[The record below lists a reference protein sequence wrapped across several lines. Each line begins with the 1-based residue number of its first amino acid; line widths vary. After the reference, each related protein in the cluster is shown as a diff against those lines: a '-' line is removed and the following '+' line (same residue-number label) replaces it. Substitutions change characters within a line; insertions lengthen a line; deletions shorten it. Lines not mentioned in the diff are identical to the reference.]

1 MNDCTFTPSRCHIDL
16 SALVRNF
23 ARMGEPARLMPVI
36 KSDAY
41 GHGLMPVAH
50 ALDKAGACRFAV
62 GTVSEAA
69 ALRREGFPQFIV
81 PLLGALGEDEWR
93 AAYAN
98 RIAAPIRCRED
109 LAMAAA
115 ACPEGRTFD
124 VVISLETGMG
134 RLGFSRKE
142 VPALIEALRTR
153 PRLKP
158 VLALSHMAC
167 ADIPDETDYT
177 TAQQESF
184 ARVTE
189 ALREAFPQMSRS
201 LNNSAGT
208 MRLPDTAFEIC
219 RPGISLYG
227 GNPFTGTE
235 WEDEGDELEWVMS
248 VSAPVLQVRRLK
260 PGQSISYGRIFTAPV
275 EMTIAVVVAGY
286 ATGLTRALS
295 NNCDMLVNGR
305 RCPQI
310 CRICRGMSMVDV
322 SAIGHVEAGDTAW
335 IIGGEPQPG
344 QRAVTAQEIAESL
357 GTISYEV
364 LCLMGST
371 NPRVYH

>member
-275 EMTIAVVVAGY
+275 EMTIAVVAAGY

-310 CRICRGMSMVDV
+310 GRICMGMSMVDV